1 MDPDA
6 SEPPGPGATASAV
19 TPSLWSRIVANGAK
33 PETRLP
39 ACNAAASWIR
49 TAVSAA
55 DAVTTCCPPGP
66 HAAEQRAG
74 EPDLC
79 ASRSFTARLF
89 MAVLRLGGFLG
100 RVGENGNGFARLWK
114 RSLGVR
120 FGFVGYDSRHRKRMA
135 ADCAGKVVS
144 AGRGRHRGHGWGN
157 FQILCVGPAN
167 SGGSRF
173 CNPAALILS
182 DLR

>member
-6 SEPPGPGATASAV
+6 SEPPGPGATARAV

-33 PETRLP
+33 PETRPP
-39 ACNAAASWIR
+39 ASNAAASWTR

-55 DAVTTCCPPGP
+55 DAVTTCCPQGP

-79 ASRSFTARLF
+79 ASRSFTARPF

-100 RVGENGNGFARLWK
+100 RVGENGNGFARL
-114 RSLGVR
+114 
-120 FGFVGYDSRHRKRMA
+120 
-135 ADCAGKVVS
+135 
-144 AGRGRHRGHGWGN
+144 
-157 FQILCVGPAN
+157 
-167 SGGSRF
+167 
-173 CNPAALILS
+173 
-182 DLR
+182 